1 MTYTEVENMKIG
13 ELLKEYRL
21 KQNKSQREFIGS
33 VVTQSYYSKVE
44 KDNSQISVKNLIDLL
59 HCNSIS
65 VQEFFSKFDKENN
78 RARQQLKEIE
88 NMMIDAYYANNI
100 EKMHIIKKVISNS
113 ELDRVEQE
121 KQILMVDGFLAVM
134 DPSLNSEKLTSVIKN
149 KIFDIPSFNK
159 DKLVLYCDFMRFY
172 SLEANEMI
180 TRNILR
186 EYQDTSD
193 TDIQELVLAIVCNIL
208 IFSIEKNDFHRVY
221 YFYQSIQNIK
231 TIPKLIFYKMDIEFF
246 ENIIEIKTSK
256 CAGRLDN
263 CRNIIKV
270 LRNAGMQEYSN
281 ELKDFM
287 KKNL

>member
-1 MTYTEVENMKIG
+1 MKIG
-13 ELLKEYRL
+13 ELLREYRL
-21 KQNKSQREFIGS
+21 KQNKSQRKFIGS
-33 VVTQSYYSKVE
+33 IVTQSYYSKVE

-59 HCNSIS
+59 HYNSIS
-65 VQEFFSKFDKENN
+65 VQEFFSKFDEENN
-78 RARQQLKEIE
+78 STRQQLKEIE
-88 NMMIDAYYANNI
+88 DMMVEVYYANNI

-113 ELDRVEQE
+113 ELDKAEQE

-186 EYQDTSD
+186 EYQDISD

-208 IFSIEKNDFHRVY
+208 IFSIEKNDFQRVS
-221 YFYQSIQNIK
+221 YFYQSVQNIK
-231 TIPKLIFYKMDIEFF
+231 IIPKLLFYKMDIEFF

-256 CAGRLDN
+256 CVGRVDN